1 VSAIELAADR
11 GQLAAFEFGH
21 AQATPAFGRAD
32 QRSVHQF
39 EYGAFAEGMRDDLGA
54 SWRRCFANAH
64 SRVAARMECHGEHL
78 LRPGQ
83 SLFSVTLLDSDT
95 FTVPTPLP
103 DDVSW
108 YPLTLNP
115 LDSMTSVFHVVSS
128 GIGDELTADVN
139 LGQMDPDPVPS
150 AALACPA

>member
-1 VSAIELAADR
+1 M
-11 GQLAAFEFGH
+11 
-21 AQATPAFGRAD
+21 T
-32 QRSVHQF
+32 SV
-39 EYGAFAEGMRDDLGA
+39 RLGA
-54 SWRRCFANAH
+54 
-64 SRVAARMECHGEHL
+64 AALQMLIRALPLGWSVTASIYYDQGNH
-78 LRPGQ
+78 
-83 SLFSVTLLDSDT
+83 LFSVTLLDSDT